1 MFAEQRMEIIKQ
13 ILKEQKHA
21 NISTLSLALRVSD
34 VTVRKYLD
42 ILEKQGY
49 LTKVHCDAIWTEE
62 QTAAPTIEPDLDEHL
77 EAIAQLAAT
86 LVDES
91 DSVYIGPGLACA
103 ALAKHIAD
111 KSLISVITN
120 NFLALNY
127 LAHKVCNLSFL
138 GGDVTALSNGS
149 TYTYSSKTQLFLENM
164 AISKAFV
171 GCDGID
177 ISAGITAH
185 SLPFTE
191 MIQHITSISREL
203 NVLSVSQKFGRV
215 ALYRICPL
223 GAPLT
228 IVTDSCVTN
237 RYKQYCYEQGVRLLT
252 AYENM

>member
-1 MFAEQRMEIIKQ
+1 MEIIKK

-49 LTKVHCDAIWTEE
+49 LTKVHGGAIWTEE
-62 QTAAPTIEPDLDEHL
+62 QTAVPVAEPDLDAHL
-77 EAIAQLAAT
+77 ESIAELAAT

-103 ALAKHIAD
+103 ALAKHIAN
-111 KSLISVITN
+111 KCLISVITN

-127 LAHKVCNLSFL
+127 LLNKVGNLSFL
-138 GGDVTALSNGS
+138 GGDVAALSNGS
-149 TYTYSSKTQLFLENM
+149 AYTYGSKTRLFLENM

-177 ISAGITAH
+177 VSAGVTAH
-185 SLPFTE
+185 SLPITE
-191 MIQHITSISREL
+191 MIQHIMRISREL
-203 NVLSVSQKFGRV
+203 NVLSVSQKFEEN
-215 ALYRICPL
+215 
-223 GAPLT
+223 APL
-228 IVTDSCVTN
+228 
-237 RYKQYCYEQGVRLLT
+237 RLH
-252 AYENM
+252 

>member
-1 MFAEQRMEIIKQ
+1 MFAEQRMEMIKK

-49 LTKVHCDAIWTEE
+49 LTKVHGGAIWAEE
-62 QTAAPTIEPDLDEHL
+62 QAASPAREPDLDMRVES
-77 EAIAQLAAT
+77 IAELAAT

-91 DSVYIGPGLACA
+91 DSVYIGPGLTCA

-111 KSLISVITN
+111 KRLISVITN

-127 LAHKVCNLSFL
+127 LIHKVSNLSFL
-138 GGDVTALSNGS
+138 GGDVAALSNGNV
-149 TYTYSSKTQLFLENM
+149 YTYGSKSQMFLENM

-177 ISAGITAH
+177 IDAGITAH
-185 SLPFTE
+185 SLPLTE
-191 MIQHITSISREL
+191 MIQHIRGISREL
-203 NVLSVSQKFGRV
+203 NVLSVSQKIGKV
-215 ALYRICPL
+215 ALYRMCPFN
-223 GAPLT
+223 APLT
-228 IVTDSCVTN
+228 IVTDSCIPN
-237 RYKQYCYEQGVRLLT
+237 QYKQYCYERGIKLLT
-252 AYENM
+252 AYENL